1 MDLEQLAKDAL
12 NLARV
17 YPEHAAQ
24 YRRAADNRDMA
35 NACRR
40 YIRGTEL
47 GTELDSGDR
56 DPQAQRD
63 YDWQTERC
71 GRDWQTLTYL
81 RVAVAGLL
89 PGLHLR
95 LIPMGGKPWHE
106 REEKEMDWPAACQEL
121 QQIVYA
127 AVTANSRA
135 KPGEAPTTEVEPQTA
150 TQSPAQAVSADEVG
164 RLLDLI
170 GEGTAIKILKVAKDQ
185 SLTVDQR
192 MRALVLLDQRLDGR
206 DSPKWAELLDVT
218 EAAVRKA
225 DFWKE
230 RKTRKEWA
238 G

>member
-1 MDLEQLAKDAL
+1 MDLEQIAGDAL

-24 YRRAADNRDMA
+24 YRRAVDSRDMA

-47 GTELDSGDR
+47 GTELDNGDR

-106 REEKEMDWPAACQEL
+106 RDGFDWPAACQEL

-127 AVTANSRA
+127 AVTANSQA
-135 KPGEAPTTEVEPQTA
+135 KPGEPPEEAPKRLTDSQQAAYNLIRDEGPLQGNQIVNRLGIGSESSFTRHYV
-150 TQSPAQAVSADEVG
+150 PALKLHGVKNRRG
-164 RLLDLI
+164 LGYYLDPP
-170 GEGTAIKILKVAKDQ
+170 T
-185 SLTVDQR
+185 
-192 MRALVLLDQRLDGR
+192 
-206 DSPKWAELLDVT
+206 
-218 EAAVRKA
+218 
-225 DFWKE
+225 
-230 RKTRKEWA
+230 
-238 G
+238 